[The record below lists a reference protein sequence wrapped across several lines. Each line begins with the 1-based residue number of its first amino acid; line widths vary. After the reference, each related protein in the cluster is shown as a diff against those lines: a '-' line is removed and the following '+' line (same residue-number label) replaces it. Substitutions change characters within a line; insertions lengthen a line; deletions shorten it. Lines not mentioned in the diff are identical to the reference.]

1 MNENQEEGNT
11 KREVEEEESEDDDLE
26 EYLKEMKALESDFSD
41 LDSLD
46 MEELQEIQDAIAKV
60 KKGEVLV
67 SEELAEKGISLFE
80 INGKI
85 KEEKNM
91 KEAMISDFSDI
102 GEIDLDELR
111 EMQNAIEIVKQEEK
125 IPSEEEGAI
134 QSTQEVP
141 IELEEKI
148 KQELLKRKE
157 LKEEEVITP
166 EKFLN
171 YIQNKRDKIWYHALY
186 YLVFNVED
194 QVASKSLLFDVLKEV
209 TSKSPID
216 PIPEHQFY
224 FGLGYI
230 LRLTLNNRKVV
241 RFLRDSKFKIN
252 VNIDILKGILE
263 EAGEPISTRPI
274 IKEEEK
280 KKMYDDFLKDDFLDI

>member
-1 MNENQEEGNT
+1 MNDNQEEGNI
-11 KREVEEEESEDDDLE
+11 KREFEEEKLESDDLE

-41 LDSLD
+41 LEDLD
-46 MEELQEIQDAIAKV
+46 IEELREIHDAIAKV
-60 KKGEVLV
+60 KEDEVLTNAEFADGSI
-67 SEELAEKGISLFE
+67 SESE

-91 KEAMISDFSDI
+91 KETMISDFSDI
-102 GEIDLDELR
+102 DEIDLDELR
-111 EMQNAIEIVKQEEK
+111 EMQNAIETVKQEEK
-125 IPSEEEGAI
+125 FSPEEEGAI
-134 QSTQEVP
+134 QSTQELP

-148 KQELLKRKE
+148 KRELLKRKE
-157 LKEEEVITP
+157 LEEEELITP

-194 QVASKSLLFDVLKEV
+194 HIASKSLLFDVLKEL

-230 LRLTLNNRKVV
+230 LRLTLNNKKVV
-241 RFLRDSKFKIN
+241 RFLKDGKFKIN

-263 EAGEPISTRPI
+263 ETGDPISLRPI

-280 KKMYDDFLKDDFLDI
+280 KKMYGDFLKDDFLDI

>member
-1 MNENQEEGNT
+1 MNENQEEGNI
-11 KREVEEEESEDDDLE
+11 KRELGENELEDDDLE

-60 KKGEVLV
+60 KKGEVLI
-67 SEELAEKGISLFE
+67 SEELAEKRISKFE
-80 INGKI
+80 FNGEI

-91 KEAMISDFSDI
+91 KEVMISDFSDI

-111 EMQNAIEIVKQEEK
+111 EMQNAIEIVKREEK

-141 IELEEKI
+141 TELEEKI

-230 LRLTLNNRKVV
+230 LRLTLNNRKIV

-263 EAGEPISTRPI
+263 ETGDPISTRPI